1 MVSLRAVVLALALSV
16 GYAGEFA
23 APSVQMN
30 LRHDKFG
37 NGLKMDSLKGD
48 FQVESAV
55 SDDLTVGLNLDNDS
69 DSPLK
74 SIYGKIASKF
84 GGGKVN
90 ADLTMSMGDNSIS
103 GDITF
108 SEGDNEIVASVDT
121 SSSDLVDKVSYSR
134 SGKGWSFN
142 PTFNLKDNNVDLEAS
157 ADYSDDTNV
166 NLKLSGGDASLE
178 INHSL
183 DADTDI
189 KVESDG
195 TDFSAMRVE
204 VARQLD
210 SDNTVK
216 PRFDMASKRFTMAWV
231 RKLDGG
237 RTLTANVDPENSL
250 ALEFEGDNDD
260 DWKASVTAPWGDFK
274 DADVSFGRKFNF

>member
-1 MVSLRAVVLALALSV
+1 
-16 GYAGEFA
+16 
-23 APSVQMN
+23 
-30 LRHDKFG
+30 
-37 NGLKMDSLKGD
+37 MDSLKGD

-74 SIYGKIASKF
+74 SIYGKIKSKYVPPRPHTLCRKAVPNISRLSSFPSRDFFLRPPSRF
-84 GGGKVN
+84 GGGNVD
-90 ADLTMSMGDNSIS
+90 ADLTMGMNDNSIA

-108 SEGDNEIVASVDT
+108 SEGDNEIKAHVDT
-121 SSSDLVDKVSYSR
+121 GSSDLVDSVSYSR

-142 PTFNLKDNNVDLEAS
+142 PTFNLKENSVALDAS
-157 ADYSDDTNV
+157 ADYSDDTNL
-166 NLKLSGGDASLE
+166 NLKLSGGDASVE
-178 INHSL
+178 INHRL
-183 DADTDI
+183 DADTDV
-189 KVESDG
+189 KVEMDG
-195 TDFSAMRVE
+195 TDVNNARVE
-204 VARQLD
+204 VARSLD
-210 SDNTVK
+210 GDNTVK

>member
-1 MVSLRAVVLALALSV
+1 MLRKVVLALALSL

-30 LRHDKFG
+30 LKHDKFG

-74 SIYGKIASKF
+74 SIYGKIKSKF
-84 GGGKVN
+84 GGGNVD
-90 ADLTMSMGDNSIS
+90 ADLTMGMNDNSIS
-103 GDITF
+103 GDVTF
-108 SEGDNEIVASVDT
+108 SEGDNEIKAHVDT
-121 SSSDLVDKVSYSR
+121 GSSDLVDSVSYSR

-142 PTFNLKDNNVDLEAS
+142 PTFNLKENSVALDAS
-157 ADYSDDTNV
+157 ADYSDDTNL
-166 NLKLSGGDASLE
+166 NLKLSGGDASVE
-178 INHSL
+178 INHRL
-183 DADTDI
+183 DADTDV
-189 KVESDG
+189 KVEMDG
-195 TDFSAMRVE
+195 TDVNNARVE
-204 VARQLD
+204 VARSLD
-210 SDNTVK
+210 GDNTVK
-216 PRFDMASKRFTMAWV
+216 PRFDMASKRFTMSWV

-237 RTLTANVDPENSL
+237 RSVTADIDPDNSL
-250 ALEFEGDNDD
+250 SLSFEGDNDD
-260 DWKASVTAPWGDFK
+260 DWKASVSAPWGDFK